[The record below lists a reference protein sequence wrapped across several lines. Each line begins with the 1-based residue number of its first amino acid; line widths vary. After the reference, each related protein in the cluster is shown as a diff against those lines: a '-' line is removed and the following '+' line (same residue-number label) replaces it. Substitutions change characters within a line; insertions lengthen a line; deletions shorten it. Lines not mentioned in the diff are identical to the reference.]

1 MKIRKDVLDNFIK
14 CTQEKKGYEKLKL
27 RELQDNE
34 SYEVRQRNT
43 NGIFISKE
51 LVVRSKHSILLSDI
65 TSEDETLTMETK
77 DYVNDDNMN
86 IYLPEQYVH
95 CADDIHEIKINN
107 RIIRREYCDHE
118 GNVLKSEEF
127 RYRDLNDERFKEPYF
142 IHKEELID
150 EEQRFVTV
158 TFKDINI
165 TITGVNDNAIA
176 IYFGLDD
183 NNYSYGVILDDAGV
197 IDRVLIQFKNCL
209 VTKSIVL
216 DDEPM
221 MGDENII
228 YDY

>member
-1 MKIRKDVLDNFIK
+1 MKIRKDVLDNFIE
-14 CTQEKKGYEKLKL
+14 CTQKKNGYEKLKL
-27 RELQDNE
+27 RELQNNE

-43 NGIFISKE
+43 NGIFIKKE

-65 TSEDETLTMETK
+65 TAEDETLTIETK

-150 EEQRFVTV
+150 EEQRYVTV

-183 NNYSYGVILDDAGV
+183 NNYSYGVILDDAGE
-197 IDRVLIQFKNCL
+197 IDRVLIQSKNGL
-209 VTKSIVL
+209 IIKSIVL

-221 MGDENII
+221 IGDENII

>member
-14 CTQEKKGYEKLKL
+14 CTREKNGYEKLKL

-43 NGIFISKE
+43 NGIFITKE

-65 TSEDETLTMETK
+65 TSEDETLTIETK
-77 DYVNDDNMN
+77 DYINDDNMN

-107 RIIRREYCDHE
+107 RIIKREYCDHQ

-127 RYRDLNDERFKEPYF
+127 RYRDLNDERFKDPYF
-142 IHKEELID
+142 THKEELID
-150 EEQRFVTV
+150 EEQRFVSV

-183 NNYSYGVILDDAGV
+183 NNYSYGVILDDAGEV
-197 IDRVLIQFKNCL
+197 DRVLIQFKNCL

-216 DDEPM
+216 DDEQM